1 MLLPP
6 FPLSIF
12 LLTALRK
19 EEKGE
24 GKQISTPGSCIF
36 THQKA
41 IFHDYRVCYSGLQL
55 KVY

>member
-1 MLLPP
+1 MFLPP
-6 FPLSIF
+6 FLLSIF

-24 GKQISTPGSCIF
+24 GKQLFPPGSCIF

-41 IFHDYRVCYSGLQL
+41 IFRDYRVCYSGLQSE
-55 KVY
+55 VY